1 MITTNSKSNSQAA
14 AGVTTNIEASIKKQ
28 VE

>member
-1 MITTNSKSNSQAA
+1 MIATNSNSNSRAA